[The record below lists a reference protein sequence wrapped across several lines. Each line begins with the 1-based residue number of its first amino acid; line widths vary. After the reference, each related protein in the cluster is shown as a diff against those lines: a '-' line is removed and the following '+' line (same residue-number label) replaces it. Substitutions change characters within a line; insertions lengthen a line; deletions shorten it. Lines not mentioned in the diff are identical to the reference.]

1 MWMSNCVNVKVFL
14 YTKRYVIK
22 SKFVNLMS
30 YLLYN
35 ESEKRIAM
43 GVTTKC
49 LIYQHLKLK
58 RCEEDRVLKPC
69 SDLFSLLRYIK
80 L

>member
-1 MWMSNCVNVKVFL
+1 MWMSNFVNVEVFL

-22 SKFVNLMS
+22 STFVNLMS

-35 ESEKRIAM
+35 ESEKRIVM

-49 LIYQHLKLK
+49 PIYQHLKLK
-58 RCEEDRVLKPC
+58 RREEDRILKPC
-69 SDLFSLLRYIK
+69 SDLFSLLRHIK